1 MGSHN
6 FCWLDSCFSGYDE
19 SKVVVV
25 PVGFEGKATY
35 GKGSKH
41 GVGAIIEASGNM
53 ELYDE
58 ECGVNPSEK
67 GIHTVDAV
75 KVSSK
80 GVEKVI
86 GDVERVVGKAVED
99 GKFPVVIGGEHT
111 VSLGAIR
118 AMKGEFSV
126 LCIDAH
132 ADLRDEFAG
141 SKYNHACVMR
151 RAIDVSGHVVLAG
164 VRSMCEEEREFI
176 DDKDVDVFYAKDMV
190 EDKGRGW
197 VSKVV
202 DLLRDDVYVSFDVDA
217 LDPSFMPA
225 TGTPEP
231 GGISYYDVIALLLEV
246 AKRKRIVGFDVVELA
261 PIENLRFAEYTAAK
275 IVYKLLAYRE
285 FFGGAGKN

>member
-1 MGSHN
+1 MGLRN

-19 SKVVVV
+19 SRVVVV
-25 PVGFEGKATY
+25 PVGFEGRATY
-35 GKGSKH
+35 GKGS
-41 GVGAIIEASGNM
+41 GQGARAIIEASGNM

-75 KVSSK
+75 KVAD
-80 GVEKVI
+80 GVETVI
-86 GDVERVVGKAVED
+86 GEVRGVVRKAVED
-99 GKFPVVIGGEHT
+99 GKFPVVLGGEHT

-118 AMKGEFSV
+118 GMKKGFSV

-132 ADLRDEFAG
+132 ADLRDEYEG
-141 SKYNHACVMR
+141 SKFNHACVMR
-151 RAIDVSGHVVLAG
+151 RAFDVSGHVVLAG
-164 VRSMCEEEREFI
+164 VRSMCEEEKEFI
-176 DDKDVDVFYAKDMV
+176 DDEKICVFYARDMV
-190 EDKGRGW
+190 EDRGW

-202 DLLRDDVYVSFDVDA
+202 DSLRDDVYVSLDVDA

-231 GGISYYDVIALLLEV
+231 GGLSYYDVIALLLEI

-285 FFGGAGKN
+285 FYRRKSLKI

>member
-6 FCWLDSCFSGYDE
+6 FCWLDWCFSGYDE

-25 PVGFEGKATY
+25 PVGFEGTVTY
-35 GKGSKH
+35 GKGS
-41 GVGAIIEASGNM
+41 GNGAAAIIEASGNM

-80 GVEKVI
+80 GVLKVI
-86 GDVERVVGKAVED
+86 EEVRGVVEKAVCD
-99 GKFPVVIGGEHT
+99 GKFPVVLGGEHT
-111 VSLGAIR
+111 VCLGGIKG
-118 AMKGEFSV
+118 MKGEFSV

-132 ADLRDEFAG
+132 ADLRDKFDG

-151 RAIDVSGHVVLAG
+151 RAFEFCGHVVLAG
-164 VRSMCEEEREFI
+164 VRSLCEEEREFI
-176 DDKDVDVFYAKDMV
+176 DDEKICVFYARDMV
-190 EDKGRGW
+190 DGRDW
-197 VSKVV
+197 ISKVV
-202 DLLRDDVYVSFDVDA
+202 DSLRDDVYVSFDVDA

-231 GGISYYDVIALLLEV
+231 GGVSYYDVIALLLEV
-246 AKRKRIVGFDVVELA
+246 AKRRRIVGFDVVELA
-261 PIENLRFAEYTAAK
+261 PVENLRFCEYTAAK

-285 FFGGAGKN
+285 FYGGRHKY

>member
-1 MGSHN
+1 MGLRN

-25 PVGFEGKATY
+25 PVGFEGRATY
-35 GKGSKH
+35 GKGS
-41 GVGAIIEASGNM
+41 GRGARAIIEASGNM

-75 KVSSK
+75 KVHG
-80 GVEKVI
+80 GVQKVLGAI
-86 GDVERVVGKAVED
+86 RGVVGKAVDD

-118 AMKGEFSV
+118 AMKGKFSV

-132 ADLRDEFAG
+132 ADLRDEFEG

-151 RAIDVSGHVVLAG
+151 RAIEVSGHVVLAG

-176 DDKDVDVFYAKDMV
+176 DDEKVDVFYAKDMV
-190 EDKGRGW
+190 EDKGREW

-246 AKRKRIVGFDVVELA
+246 AKRRRIVGFDVVELA
-261 PIENLRFAEYTAAK
+261 PVDNLRFAEYTAAK
-275 IVYKLLAYRE
+275 IAYKLLAYRE
-285 FFGGAGKN
+285 FYGRKSLKI